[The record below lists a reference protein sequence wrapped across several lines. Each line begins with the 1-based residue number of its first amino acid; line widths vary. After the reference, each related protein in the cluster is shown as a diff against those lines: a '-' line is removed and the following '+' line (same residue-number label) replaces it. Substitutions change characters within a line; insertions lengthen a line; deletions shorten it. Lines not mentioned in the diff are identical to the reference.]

1 MIEQIIT
8 SSIIILVIVVLRK
21 LLKNRIS
28 KQLQY
33 ALWLIV
39 AIKLFVPFDWIASP
53 LSVMNYADV
62 TDLGQSIYSEQL
74 VNSVKN
80 ENNGTVLS
88 TEVKENTTVVANNQ
102 AQTNNQMGTN
112 NPTETNEQME
122 TNNQVSQVTSENQIS
137 TGVLAKVGAWLP
149 FIWITGMVL
158 LATLFIVTNLHF
170 YLKLKRTRK
179 RVLCELTSRP
189 VYQVAWLST
198 SCIFGVVRP
207 SIYLTDHVIK
217 DSESYHHVILHEDTH
232 YKHLDHIFSL
242 IRCVC
247 VVVYWFHPLVWI
259 AASFSKRDSEI
270 ACDDSVIKRLGEQER
285 IKYGNTLVEMMELCQ
300 KKESLF
306 QLTTTMSSDPKSTK
320 ERIQLLIKK
329 PRKLIVGSLVAVIL
343 AMCLIA
349 CTFTGKQEDSQ
360 TKSENDKVYEY
371 SFDNGI
377 EVSILPT
384 NQLNDQKV
392 IVKSGEQTKEFALN
406 YDLSDE
412 DPIVRIDRN
421 MTTMKDE
428 LYIILPQTKTKD
440 EEEVLNVPYISGQ
453 LYCVDLET
461 LELRSDWN
469 AFETVKKAEPVKM
482 RDMNCYSFVFT
493 DASGNEMQ
501 LYSGSLSPELLQ
513 EDAEVIYDDTLR
525 FTDSLTAYLRVG
537 VKTADTTTWIGFW
550 TDDVTNKNDLSYN
563 DYVFVE
569 TRKITEQSI
578 LNGEKAILM
587 TDDVLDLNQD
597 GEGDRILL
605 RANNGNDNGVDLD
618 VDYDNF
624 TLKVGDVEIDSEQ
637 GIGVRPSIEAISLNQ
652 KTIQLMVHQYRYSDA
667 QMTYIYEYDG
677 KSLVKVGEIPS
688 NEIEMK
694 DGQIEAKTLSQFFQ
708 TMIITR
714 NYSYENKSVQEIS
727 KDFYEH
733 NTNAKVLQ
741 EITLFS
747 DEACMNGG
755 IALNV
760 GDEIVVEGTNDK
772 DWVRIR
778 DVKSGEKGYLRISE
792 SNCIGFGVKS
802 NTYYPWDLFE
812 GLFFAG

>member
-1 MIEQIIT
+1 M
-8 SSIIILVIVVLRK
+8 
-21 LLKNRIS
+21 
-28 KQLQY
+28 
-33 ALWLIV
+33 
-39 AIKLFVPFDWIASP
+39 
-53 LSVMNYADV
+53 
-62 TDLGQSIYSEQL
+62 
-74 VNSVKN
+74 
-80 ENNGTVLS
+80 
-88 TEVKENTTVVANNQ
+88 
-102 AQTNNQMGTN
+102 
-112 NPTETNEQME
+112 
-122 TNNQVSQVTSENQIS
+122 
-137 TGVLAKVGAWLP
+137 
-149 FIWITGMVL
+149 
-158 LATLFIVTNLHF
+158 
-170 YLKLKRTRK
+170 
-179 RVLCELTSRP
+179 
-189 VYQVAWLST
+189 
-198 SCIFGVVRP
+198 
-207 SIYLTDHVIK
+207 HV
-217 DSESYHHVILHEDTH
+217 E
-232 YKHLDHIFSL
+232 F
-242 IRCVC
+242 
-247 VVVYWFHPLVWI
+247 
-259 AASFSKRDSEI
+259 RD
-270 ACDDSVIKRLGEQER
+270 
-285 IKYGNTLVEMMELCQ
+285 
-300 KKESLF
+300 
-306 QLTTTMSSDPKSTK
+306 
-320 ERIQLLIKK
+320 
-329 PRKLIVGSLVAVIL
+329 
-343 AMCLIA
+343 
-349 CTFTGKQEDSQ
+349 
-360 TKSENDKVYEY
+360 
-371 SFDNGI
+371 
-377 EVSILPT
+377 
-384 NQLNDQKV
+384 
-392 IVKSGEQTKEFALN
+392 
-406 YDLSDE
+406 
-412 DPIVRIDRN
+412 
-421 MTTMKDE
+421 
-428 LYIILPQTKTKD
+428 
-440 EEEVLNVPYISGQ
+440 
-453 LYCVDLET
+453 
-461 LELRSDWN
+461 
-469 AFETVKKAEPVKM
+469 
-482 RDMNCYSFVFT
+482 
-493 DASGNEMQ
+493 
-501 LYSGSLSPELLQ
+501 
-513 EDAEVIYDDTLR
+513 
-525 FTDSLTAYLRVG
+525 
-537 VKTADTTTWIGFW
+537 
-550 TDDVTNKNDLSYN
+550 

-618 VDYDNF
+618 GDYDNF

-652 KTIQLMVHQYRYSDA
+652 KTIQLMVHQYGYSDA